1 MSRPEVF
8 DVRCNLHF
16 YSRTNSTEQWF
27 LAVPEDST
35 VKLVLRGVFPTKIP
49 AIASRGRLLGIRKGL
64 RAGLWP
70 EEAAKV
76 NLPPG
81 WDHDL
86 VEHCIWEPDRIEVP
100 DRAIAYWPTSIV
112 NSSGMHSIAALCV
125 CGPGFTDPECRSLSH
140 LA

>member
-1 MSRPEVF
+1 MF

-27 LAVPEDST
+27 LAVPEDAT
-35 VKLVLRGVFPTKIP
+35 AKLVLRGMFQKRIPT
-49 AIASRGRLLGIRKGL
+49 IASRGRLLGIRKGL
-64 RAGLWP
+64 KAGLWP

-86 VEHCIWEPDRIEVP
+86 IEYCVWEPDRIEVP
-100 DRAIAYWPTSIV
+100 DRAIAYWPISV
-112 NSSGMHSIAALCV
+112 ADVSGTHTTAARCI
-125 CGPGFTDPECRSLSH
+125 CGPGFTDQECLSPNH